1 VNRLVEVDGVGNV
14 PQNMWNAFKTLQ
26 NLYKEPLVPMYLG
39 AEEHGAYTDM
49 NSITVGIDNMLKTI
63 LENYHEVPDEYKAG
77 SSFFTVGHEFGHI
90 TTHPGKDSDYWMN
103 GANNFPIEAD
113 NRQKWLNVLSDII
126 VNWSVM
132 TGSNIRERGGI
143 EKITEELRKG
153 FMSGQ
158 FNQKCEN
165 IEGHRKL
172 LKTGKNAYGLPMKDN
187 RFKPKGMKIGQFTNG
202 DSDKDYYKPT
212 VNTPFFEQYV
222 GQGRGPQFY
231 PPISQS
237 LGNVNRKGYNE
248 VRISKSVSG
257 LSKGSTHKVR
267 ETLTFDG
274 RKNAPYEPIHYYVL
288 DNGKKVNA
296 RYVQTL
302 CPDCKKPTMS
312 IWDYWWGYDDKVQG
326 IDQQAQG
333 NGSYIYLMTQLFV
346 YQWAAIY
353 STFLPYN
360 NKIGRSNSK
369 VFLKDIAKTMDL
381 VMGDE

>member
-1 VNRLVEVDGVGNV
+1 MVEVEGVGNV

-26 NLYKEPLVPMYLG
+26 NLYKEPLVPMTLG

-49 NSITVGIDNMLKTI
+49 NSITVGIDNMMKTI

-113 NRQKWLNVLSDII
+113 NRQKWLNVLSDIM

-132 TGSNIRERGGI
+132 TGSNIRERGSI

-187 RFKPKGMKIGQFTNG
+187 RFKPIGMKIGQFTNG
-202 DSDKDYYKPT
+202 DSAKDYYKPT

-222 GQGRGPQFY
+222 GHGRGPQFY
-231 PPISQS
+231 PPLSQS
-237 LGNVNRKGYNE
+237 LGNVNKKGYNE
-248 VRISKSVSG
+248 VRISKSISG

-274 RKNAPYEPIHYYVL
+274 RKNAPYEPINSYVL
-288 DNGKKVNA
+288 ENGKKVSA

-302 CPDCKKPTMS
+302 CPDCKKPTRS
-312 IWDYWWGYDDKVQG
+312 IWDFWWGYDDKVQS

-360 NKIGRSNSK
+360 NKIDRSNSK

>member
-1 VNRLVEVDGVGNV
+1 
-14 PQNMWNAFKTLQ
+14 MWDAFKTLQ
-26 NLYKEPLVPMYLG
+26 NLYKEPLVPMTLG

-49 NSITVGIDNMLKTI
+49 NSITVGIDNMMKTI

-103 GANNFPIEAD
+103 GANNFPIEAA
-113 NRQKWLNVLSDII
+113 NRQKWLNVLSDIM

-132 TGSNIRERGGI
+132 TGSNIRERGAGD
-143 EKITEELRKG
+143 KIKEELRKG

-165 IEGHRKL
+165 IEGHRNL
-172 LKTGKNAYGLPMKDN
+172 LKTGKNAYGLSMKDN
-187 RFKPKGMKIGQFTNG
+187 RFKPIGMKIGQFTNG
-202 DSDKDYYKPT
+202 DPAKDYYKPT
-212 VNTPFFEQYV
+212 VKTPFFEQYV
-222 GQGRGPQFY
+222 GHGRGPQFY
-231 PPISQS
+231 PPLSQS
-237 LGNVNRKGYNE
+237 LGNVNKQGYNE
-248 VRISKSVSG
+248 VRITKSISG
-257 LSKGSTHKVR
+257 LSKGSKHKVR

-274 RKNAPYEPIHYYVL
+274 RKNAPYEPINFYVL
-288 DNGKKVNA
+288 ENGKKVSA

-312 IWDYWWGYDDKVQG
+312 IWDYWWGYDDKVAG
-326 IDQQAQG
+326 IDEQAQG

-360 NKIGRSNSK
+360 NKIDRSNSK

>member
-1 VNRLVEVDGVGNV
+1 
-14 PQNMWNAFKTLQ
+14 
-26 NLYKEPLVPMYLG
+26 
-39 AEEHGAYTDM
+39 
-49 NSITVGIDNMLKTI
+49 
-63 LENYHEVPDEYKAG
+63 
-77 SSFFTVGHEFGHI
+77 
-90 TTHPGKDSDYWMN
+90 
-103 GANNFPIEAD
+103 
-113 NRQKWLNVLSDII
+113 
-126 VNWSVM
+126 
-132 TGSNIRERGGI
+132 
-143 EKITEELRKG
+143 
-153 FMSGQ
+153 MSGQ

-360 NKIGRSNSK
+360 NKIDRSNSK